1 MNSNICT
8 LRHIKIKW
16 LKVKDKER
24 ILNATEEK
32 PLVPYKRA
40 SIRLS
45 TDFSSETSETRRQWA
60 NIFKIL
66 KGGGGETPVNQEF
79 SIQQNYLSE
88 MKEKLRNFQINKS
101 SGSPLPL
108 GLPCKKY

>member
-66 KGGGGETPVNQEF
+66 KGGGGNTCQPR
-79 SIQQNYLSE
+79 ILYPAILSFRNE
-88 MKEKLRNFQINKS
+88 GEIKKFPDKQKLRES
-101 SGSPLPL
+101 LTTRSAL
-108 GLPCKKY
+108 

>member
-1 MNSNICT
+1 
-8 LRHIKIKW
+8 
-16 LKVKDKER
+16 
-24 ILNATEEK
+24 LNAIEEK

-66 KGGGGETPVNQEF
+66 KRGGKTPVNQEF
-79 SIQQNYLSE
+79 SIQQNYLSK
-88 MKEKLRNFQINKS
+88 MKEKFKNFQINKS

-108 GLPCKKY
+108 GLPWKKY